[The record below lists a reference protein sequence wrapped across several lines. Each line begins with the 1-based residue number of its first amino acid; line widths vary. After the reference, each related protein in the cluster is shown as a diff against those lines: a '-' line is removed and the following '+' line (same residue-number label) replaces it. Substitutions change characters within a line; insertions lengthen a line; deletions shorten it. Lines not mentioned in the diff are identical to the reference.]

1 MNSSRVS
8 EVGDLVGRIALV
20 GIFAA
25 MAIVQTLAIIAIVR
39 DSGEPH
45 FLDLATRLAIIAY
58 VALVVGLTIVRLKPI
73 RSAEGFEPRLSALAG
88 TFLSIALA
96 ALPLADIGTGLRLTS
111 LILIAAG
118 W

>member
-58 VALVVGLTIVRLKPI
+58 VALVVGLTS
-73 RSAEGFEPRLSALAG
+73 RSEARRASSRVSPRSPAR
-88 TFLSIALA
+88 FSP
-96 ALPLADIGTGLRLTS
+96 LPSPRSRWRTS
-111 LILIAAG
+111 GPGCA
-118 W
+118 